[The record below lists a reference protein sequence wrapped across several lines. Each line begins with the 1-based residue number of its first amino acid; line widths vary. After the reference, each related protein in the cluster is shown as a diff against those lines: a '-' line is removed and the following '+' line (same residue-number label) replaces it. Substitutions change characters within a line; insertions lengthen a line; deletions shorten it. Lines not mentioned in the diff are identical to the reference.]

1 MGYSGRKRTI
11 TNTGKPMK
19 YVDYDLNLS
28 KESIILDR
36 EITLKKLEWNKGD
49 YFEVTEKDGQV
60 ELVRVDPLLKFI
72 KGYS

>member
-1 MGYSGRKRTI
+1 
-11 TNTGKPMK
+11 MK